1 MPHFGIESLGH
12 GTGGFLDT
20 IVSQSSLE
28 AAAAGLRPA
37 TITGTATIQST
48 LSDSFLQAKA
58 ILDNILSGGEL
69 PETFR
74 QATVTQNLLGL
85 GQASIDISQ
94 ALSEQVTIREE
105 QLARTQEAIR
115 NQQIFTDEVNQRLSQ
130 QATELGQSLGDIGQG
145 GFDPIKFFTDNP
157 LIGGIGI
164 GGLAVGAVVLLVL
177 LRK

>member
-20 IVSQSSLE
+20 ITTSPLVT
-28 AAAAGLRPA
+28 GL
-37 TITGTATIQST
+37 TGTRVVTGAPTTQAT
-48 LSDSFLQAKA
+48 LSESFLKARA
-58 ILDNILSGGEL
+58 ILDNIVSGGEL

-74 QATVTQNLLGL
+74 ESVTTTNLLGL

-115 NQQIFTDEVNQRLSQ
+115 NQQLAQNQINEAFTK
-130 QATELGQSLGDIGQG
+130 TFGDITKSIGDLGEG

-164 GGLAVGAVVLLVL
+164 GGLLVGGVVLLVL
-177 LRK
+177 LR